1 MEVGGK
7 LYPASGVERDSC
19 PPTLGI
25 GHRALVTLTHAPC
38 PIPHAQKL
46 HPASGVEFFISAV
59 LELKLLNI
67 KISMSDTKF
76 TAPVAQESLH
86 LKLSE
91 RSPVFSLREKIL
103 AIRNSLRPGQQQ
115 MADWQSGPLAI
126 SAVPG
131 AGKSTGMAA
140 AAAIAIARQYE
151 RSSSRRQLVV
161 VTFTR
166 SAAANIKAKIRKFLR
181 DDLSL
186 PQTGFFVYTLHGLAL
201 NIASRHPD
209 LSGLQLENVTLITP
223 TQTHRFIRT
232 AVEQWIANNPGI
244 YLRLLEGHQ
253 FDGEETERLRRQS
266 VLRTEVLPELANT
279 VIHEAKSSGIS
290 PEKLREW
297 SKQTTDEYAILSVAA
312 GLYEQY
318 QNLMRSRDFIDYDD
332 MILAALRVLEN
343 DSARRIEQ
351 NQIFAVFEDEA
362 QDSSPLQTQL
372 LEILASDGGYEGM
385 NTDAMNRV
393 STHSPLNLVRVGDP
407 NQAINS
413 TFTPADPIYFRQFCE
428 ECDRIQR
435 LATMDQAGRSTR
447 IIIEAANFALKWIN
461 NQSLAKTNNGQQTP
475 DNRQVPFRLQTI
487 RPVETNDP
495 QNNANPAPV
504 GRGLELYTPRD
515 IHHTVELLSQR
526 VIELFGEDPTQN
538 SAAILVRENRQGRWL
553 GEALTSVCKEHN
565 ITLYDVG
572 ERDRRS
578 HVPQEILALLQFC
591 DRPHSPD
598 YLKAA
603 LEALVQRQL
612 IPTQDLNALASLPE
626 EFLYPGPLAAP
637 QPETVQKAARLCRNL
652 LRARLELPLYQLISF
667 LALTLN
673 YDQAE
678 LATADKL
685 AERVNQQI
693 AGNSSMGGMLSALSE
708 IVSSERFEPVETED
722 SEERYTRRGQL
733 TIITMHKAKGLDWD
747 YVFLPFLHENLIP
760 GRFWVPPQSQFLG
773 DFTLSEVARAQIRAA
788 LHGEFTIPD
797 VTQAWEQ
804 AKHLKISEEYRLL
817 YVAMTRAKRLVWMS
831 AAQKAPFTWSKPD
844 NLQEQAP
851 CPVFPALK
859 RQFPECVM
867 NLAVMAK
874 QA

>member
-1 MEVGGK
+1 
-7 LYPASGVERDSC
+7 
-19 PPTLGI
+19 
-25 GHRALVTLTHAPC
+25 
-38 PIPHAQKL
+38 
-46 HPASGVEFFISAV
+46 
-59 LELKLLNI
+59 
-67 KISMSDTKF
+67 MSDSKF
-76 TAPVAQESLH
+76 TTPVVQELLDSE
-86 LKLSE
+86 LSE
-91 RSPVFSLREKIL
+91 RSPIPSLQEKIL

-151 RSSSRRQLVV
+151 RSSFRRQLVV

-201 NIASRHPD
+201 NIANRHSD
-209 LSGLQLENVTLITP
+209 LSGLQLENVILITP
-223 TQTHRFIRT
+223 TQSHRFIRT
-232 AVEQWIANNPGI
+232 AVEQWIVNNPDV

-290 PEKLREW
+290 PELLREW

-343 DSARRIEQ
+343 DSARHIEQ

-372 LEILASDGGYEGM
+372 LEILAS
-385 NTDAMNRV
+385 NREYQRENSSLPTLNSPLLTPNSPLPTPNSPLPTPNSAL
-393 STHSPLNLVRVGDP
+393 STQHSALNLVRVGDP

-428 ECDRIQR
+428 ECDRIER
-435 LATMDQAGRSTR
+435 LATMDRAGRSTR

-461 NQSLAKTNNGQQTP
+461 NQWLATTKTNNKQQTA

-487 RPVETNDP
+487 RPVEVGDP
-495 QNNANPAPV
+495 QANANPAPV
-504 GRGLELYTPRD
+504 GQGLELYTPRD

-526 VIELFGEDPTQN
+526 VIELLGEDPTKN

-553 GEALTSVCKEHN
+553 AEALTPLCKEHK

-637 QPETVQKAARLCRNL
+637 QPETVQKAARLCRSL

-773 DFTLSEVARAQIRAA
+773 DFTLSEVARAQIRAT
-788 LHGEFTIPD
+788 LHEESVIPD
-797 VTQAWEQ
+797 VSQAWEV
-804 AKHLKISEEYRLL
+804 AKNLKTSEEYRLL
-817 YVAMTRAKRLVWMS
+817 YVAMTRAKLLLWMS

-867 NLAVMAK
+867 NLGAISNK
-874 QA
+874 L

>member
-1 MEVGGK
+1 M
-7 LYPASGVERDSC
+7 
-19 PPTLGI
+19 
-25 GHRALVTLTHAPC
+25 
-38 PIPHAQKL
+38 
-46 HPASGVEFFISAV
+46 
-59 LELKLLNI
+59 
-67 KISMSDTKF
+67 
-76 TAPVAQESLH
+76 AQESFPSE
-86 LKLSE
+86 LSE
-91 RSPVFSLREKIL
+91 RSPVPSLRDKIL

-115 MADWQSGPLAI
+115 MADWESGPLAI

-181 DDLSL
+181 DDLSV

-232 AVEQWIANNPGI
+232 AVEQWITNNPGI

-332 MILAALRVLEN
+332 MILAALRVLVN

-351 NQIFAVFEDEA
+351 NQVFAVFEDEA

-372 LEILASDGGYEGM
+372 LEILASDAED
-385 NTDAMNRV
+385 NSSLPSTDAINRV
-393 STHSPLNLVRVGDP
+393 YPHSSLNLVRVGDP

-428 ECDRIQR
+428 ECDRIER

-461 NQSLAKTNNGQQTP
+461 NQSLAKTNNGQQIP

-487 RPVETNDP
+487 RPVETGDP

-526 VIELFGEDPTQN
+526 VIELFGEDPTQS
-538 SAAILVRENRQGRWL
+538 SAAVLVRENRQGRWL
-553 GEALTSVCKEHN
+553 AEALTPVCKEHK
-565 ITLYDVG
+565 IILYDVG

-788 LHGEFTIPD
+788 LHGESTIPD

-831 AAQKAPFTWSKPD
+831 AAQKAPFTWSKPE

-859 RQFPECVM
+859 RQFPECVV
-867 NLAVMAK
+867 NLAVMTK

>member
-1 MEVGGK
+1 M
-7 LYPASGVERDSC
+7 P
-19 PPTLGI
+19 
-25 GHRALVTLTHAPC
+25 
-38 PIPHAQKL
+38 
-46 HPASGVEFFISAV
+46 
-59 LELKLLNI
+59 
-67 KISMSDTKF
+67 
-76 TAPVAQESLH
+76 QESLE
-86 LKLSE
+86 SQM
-91 RSPVFSLREKIL
+91 SPVSGARTEAI
-103 AIRNSLRPGQQQ
+103 AHIRNGLRPGQQQ
-115 MADWQSGPLAI
+115 MADWESGPLAV

-140 AAAIAIARQYE
+140 AAAIAIARQYQ
-151 RSSSRRQLVV
+151 RSTQSRPTWRRQLVV

-166 SAAANIKAKIRKFLR
+166 SAAANIKAKIRKYLR

-209 LSGLQLENVTLITP
+209 LSQLQLENVTLITAN
-223 TQTHRFIRT
+223 QSHRFIRT
-232 AVEQWIANNPGI
+232 AVEQWIAKNPGH
-244 YLRLLEGHQ
+244 YLKLLEGSQ

-266 VLRTEVLPELANT
+266 VLRTEVLPDLAMS
-279 VIHEAKSSGIS
+279 VIHEAKSSGLS
-290 PEKLREW
+290 PENLREW
-297 SKQTTDEYAILSVAA
+297 SQQTTDAYGILTIAA

-318 QNLMRSRDFIDYDD
+318 QNLMRLREFIDYDD
-332 MILAALRVLEN
+332 MILAALRVLDN
-343 DSARRIEQ
+343 NSARRIEQ
-351 NQIFAVFEDEA
+351 NQVFAVFEDEA
-362 QDSSPLQTQL
+362 QDSSPLQTKL
-372 LEILASDGGYEGM
+372 LEILASD
-385 NTDAMNRV
+385 
-393 STHSPLNLVRVGDP
+393 SPDGEISVDEQSPINLIRVGDP

-428 ECDRIQR
+428 ECDRLQK

-447 IIIEAANFALKWIN
+447 MIIAAANFALEWVNSFYGTRKPGD
-461 NQSLAKTNNGQQTP
+461 KQTIAP
-475 DNRQVPFRLQTI
+475 LPFRPQKI
-487 RPVETNDP
+487 RPVDTDDP
-495 QNNANPAPV
+495 QKDANPAPV
-504 GRGLELYTPRD
+504 GGGLELYIPHD

-526 VIELFGEDPTQN
+526 VVELFADDPSKV
-538 SAAILVRENRQGRWL
+538 SAAVLVREHRQGRWL
-553 GEALTSVCKEHN
+553 AEALAPVCKEN
-565 ITLYDVG
+565 QITLYDVG

-578 HVPQEILALLQFC
+578 HIPQEILALLQFC

-603 LEALVQRQL
+603 LEVLVARQL

-626 EFLYPGPLAAP
+626 EFLYPGPLASL
-637 QPETVQKAARLCRNL
+637 QLETIQKASHLCRSL
-652 LRARLELPLYQLISF
+652 LRARLELPMYNIISF

-693 AGNSSMGGMLSALSE
+693 AGNSSMGAMLAALSE
-708 IVSSERFEPVETED
+708 IVSSERFEAVETED
-722 SEERYTRRGQL
+722 LEARYTRTGQL

-788 LHGEFTIPD
+788 LHNQSIIPD

-804 AKHLKISEEYRLL
+804 AKHLKTAEEYRLL
-817 YVAMTRAKRLVWMS
+817 YVAMTRAKRLLWMS
-831 AAQKAPFTWSKPD
+831 AALKAPFTWNKPE

-851 CPVFPALK
+851 CPVFKALK
-859 RQFPECVM
+859 SQFPECVYS
-867 NLAVMAK
+867 
-874 QA
+874 

>member
-1 MEVGGK
+1 
-7 LYPASGVERDSC
+7 
-19 PPTLGI
+19 
-25 GHRALVTLTHAPC
+25 
-38 PIPHAQKL
+38 
-46 HPASGVEFFISAV
+46 
-59 LELKLLNI
+59 
-67 KISMSDTKF
+67 MSDSKF
-76 TAPVAQESLH
+76 TTPVAQESLH
-86 LKLSE
+86 SELSE
-91 RSPVFSLREKIL
+91 RSPVPNLGEKIL

-115 MADWQSGPLAI
+115 MADWGSGPLAI

-151 RSSSRRQLVV
+151 RYAQSRPSSRRHLVV

-201 NIASRHPD
+201 NIASRHSD

-223 TQTHRFIRT
+223 TQSHRFIRS

-297 SKQTTDEYAILSVAA
+297 SKQTTDEYTILSVAA

-351 NQIFAVFEDEA
+351 NQVFAVFEDEA

-372 LEILASDGGYEGM
+372 LEILASDGYKGDKSSVL
-385 NTDAMNRV
+385 TP
-393 STHSPLNLVRVGDP
+393 HSSLNLVRVGDP

-413 TFTPADPIYFRQFCE
+413 TFTPADPIYFRHFCE
-428 ECDRIQR
+428 ECDRIER

-475 DNRQVPFRLQTI
+475 ENRQVPFRLQTI
-487 RPVETNDP
+487 RPVETGDP
-495 QNNANPAPV
+495 QKNANPAPI
-504 GRGLELYTPRD
+504 GQGLELYTPRD

-526 VIELFGEDPTQN
+526 VIELFGENPTQN

-553 GEALTSVCKEHN
+553 AEALTAVCKEHN

-598 YLKAA
+598 YLKSA

-637 QPETVQKAARLCRNL
+637 QTETVQKAARLCRNL

-693 AGNSSMGGMLSALSE
+693 AGNSSMRGMLSALSE

-788 LHGEFTIPD
+788 LHGESTIPD

-831 AAQKAPFTWSKPD
+831 AAQKAPFTWSKPE

-859 RQFPECVM
+859 RQFPECVA

-874 QA
+874 

>member
-1 MEVGGK
+1 
-7 LYPASGVERDSC
+7 
-19 PPTLGI
+19 
-25 GHRALVTLTHAPC
+25 
-38 PIPHAQKL
+38 
-46 HPASGVEFFISAV
+46 
-59 LELKLLNI
+59 
-67 KISMSDTKF
+67 MSDSKF
-76 TAPVAQESLH
+76 TASVAQESIH
-86 LKLSE
+86 SELSE
-91 RSPVFSLREKIL
+91 RLPVTNLRQKIL

-151 RSSSRRQLVV
+151 RYAQSRPSSRRHLVV

-201 NIASRHPD
+201 NIASRHSD

-223 TQTHRFIRT
+223 TQSHRFIRT
-232 AVEQWIANNPGI
+232 AVEQWIANNSGI

-297 SKQTTDEYAILSVAA
+297 SRQTTDEYTILRVAA

-351 NQIFAVFEDEA
+351 NQVFAVFEDEA

-372 LEILASDGGYEGM
+372 LEILASDGHKG
-385 NTDAMNRV
+385 D
-393 STHSPLNLVRVGDP
+393 HSSLLTPHSSLNLVRVGDP

-428 ECDRIQR
+428 ECDRIKQ

-461 NQSLAKTNNGQQTP
+461 NQSLAKTNNGQKIP
-475 DNRQVPFRLQTI
+475 DNRQVPFRFQTI
-487 RPVETNDP
+487 RPVETGDP
-495 QNNANPAPV
+495 QKNANPAPI

-515 IHHTVELLSQR
+515 IYHTVELLSQR
-526 VIELFGEDPTQN
+526 VIELFSEDPTEN

-553 GEALTSVCKEHN
+553 GEALAPVCKEHN
-565 ITLYDVG
+565 IILYDVG

-637 QPETVQKAARLCRNL
+637 QAETVQKAARLCRNL

-788 LHGEFTIPD
+788 LHGESSIPD

-804 AKHLKISEEYRLL
+804 AKQLKISEEYRLL

-831 AAQKAPFTWSKPD
+831 AAQKAPFTWSKPE

-859 RQFPECVM
+859 RQFPECVA

-874 QA
+874 

>member
-1 MEVGGK
+1 
-7 LYPASGVERDSC
+7 
-19 PPTLGI
+19 
-25 GHRALVTLTHAPC
+25 
-38 PIPHAQKL
+38 
-46 HPASGVEFFISAV
+46 
-59 LELKLLNI
+59 
-67 KISMSDTKF
+67 MSDFNF
-76 TAPVAQESLH
+76 TIPVVQELLDSE
-86 LKLSE
+86 LSE
-91 RSPVFSLREKIL
+91 RSPVPSLQEKIL

-151 RSSSRRQLVV
+151 RLSFRRQLVV

-181 DDLSL
+181 DDLHL

-201 NIASRHPD
+201 NIANRHSD

-223 TQTHRFIRT
+223 TQSHRFIRT
-232 AVEQWIANNPGI
+232 AVEQWIANNPDR

-290 PEKLREW
+290 PELLREW
-297 SKQTTDEYAILSVAA
+297 SKQTTDEYGILSVAA

-343 DSARRIEQ
+343 DSARRVEQ
-351 NQIFAVFEDEA
+351 NQVFAVFEDEA

-372 LEILASDGGYEGM
+372 LEILAS
-385 NTDAMNRV
+385 NREYQRENSLLPTPNSLLPTQHSAL
-393 STHSPLNLVRVGDP
+393 STQHSALNLVRVGDP

-428 ECDRIQR
+428 ECDRIER

-447 IIIEAANFALKWIN
+447 VIIEAANFALKWIN
-461 NQSLAKTNNGQQTP
+461 NQWLAATNNKQQIQG
-475 DNRQVPFRLQTI
+475 NRQVPFRLQTI
-487 RPVETNDP
+487 RPVEAGDP
-495 QNNANPAPV
+495 QTNANPAAV
-504 GRGLELYTPRD
+504 GRGLELYTPDD
-515 IHHTVELLSQR
+515 IHHTVKLLSQR
-526 VIELFGEDPTQN
+526 VIELFGEDPTKN
-538 SAAILVRENRQGRWL
+538 SAAVLVRENRQGRWL
-553 GEALTSVCKEHN
+553 AEALTSVCKEHN

-603 LEALVQRQL
+603 LETLVQRQL

-626 EFLYPGPLAAP
+626 EFLYPSPLAAP
-637 QPETVQKAARLCRNL
+637 QSETVQKAARLCRSL

-773 DFTLSEVARAQIRAA
+773 DFTLSEVARAQIRAT
-788 LHGEFTIPD
+788 LHEESVIPD
-797 VTQAWEQ
+797 VSQAWEV
-804 AKHLKISEEYRLL
+804 AKNLKTSEEYRLL
-817 YVAMTRAKRLVWMS
+817 YVAMTRAKLLLWMS

-867 NLAVMAK
+867 NLGAMAR

>member
-1 MEVGGK
+1 
-7 LYPASGVERDSC
+7 
-19 PPTLGI
+19 
-25 GHRALVTLTHAPC
+25 
-38 PIPHAQKL
+38 
-46 HPASGVEFFISAV
+46 
-59 LELKLLNI
+59 
-67 KISMSDTKF
+67 MSDSKF
-76 TAPVAQESLH
+76 TAPVAQELLH
-86 LKLSE
+86 SELSE
-91 RSPVFSLREKIL
+91 RSPLASLREKIL

-151 RSSSRRQLVV
+151 RSSFRRQLVV

-166 SAAANIKAKIRKFLR
+166 SAAANIKAKIRKDLKK
-181 DDLSL
+181 LSL

-201 NIASRHPD
+201 NIASRHSD

-223 TQTHRFIRT
+223 TQSHRFIRT
-232 AVEQWIANNPGI
+232 AVEQWIVNNPDR

-290 PEKLREW
+290 PELLREW
-297 SKQTTDEYAILSVAA
+297 SKQTTDEYAILSIAA

-318 QNLMRSRDFIDYDD
+318 QNSMRSRDFIDYDD

-351 NQIFAVFEDEA
+351 NQVFAVFEDEA

-372 LEILASDGGYEGM
+372 LEILASDGGD
-385 NTDAMNRV
+385 NSSLLTDAINRV
-393 STHSPLNLVRVGDP
+393 STADSCTDAIHRVSPNSPLNLVRVGDP

-413 TFTPADPIYFRQFCE
+413 TFTPADPIYFRQFCQ
-428 ECDRIQR
+428 ECDRIKR

-461 NQSLAKTNNGQQTP
+461 NQWLAVTNNKQQTP

-487 RPVETNDP
+487 RPVEVGDP
-495 QNNANPAPV
+495 QPNANPAPV

-515 IHHTVELLSQR
+515 IHHTIELLSQR
-526 VIELFGEDPTQN
+526 VIELFGEDPTKN

-553 GEALTSVCKEHN
+553 AEALTPVCKEHE
-565 ITLYDVG
+565 IILYDVG

-626 EFLYPGPLAAP
+626 EFLYPGPLAAT
-637 QPETVQKAARLCRNL
+637 QSETVQKAAKLCRSL

-693 AGNSSMGGMLSALSE
+693 AGNSSMGGMLAALSE

-773 DFTLSEVARAQIRAA
+773 DFTLSEVARAQIRAI
-788 LHGEFTIPD
+788 LHEESTIPD
-797 VTQAWEQ
+797 ISQAWEV
-804 AKHLKISEEYRLL
+804 AKNLKTSEEYRLL
-817 YVAMTRAKRLVWMS
+817 YVAMTRAKLLLWMS

-859 RQFPECVM
+859 RQFPECVV
-867 NLAVMAK
+867 NLAAMAR

>member
-1 MEVGGK
+1 MPQEHLDSEV
-7 LYPASGVERDSC
+7 L
-19 PPTLGI
+19 
-25 GHRALVTLTHAPC
+25 
-38 PIPHAQKL
+38 Q
-46 HPASGVEFFISAV
+46 
-59 LELKLLNI
+59 
-67 KISMSDTKF
+67 
-76 TAPVAQESLH
+76 
-86 LKLSE
+86 
-91 RSPVFSLREKIL
+91 RSPVSSVRAEAI
-103 AIRNSLRPGQQQ
+103 ARIRNSLRPGQQQ

-151 RSSSRRQLVV
+151 RSAESGSSLRRQLVV

-166 SAAANIKAKIRKFLR
+166 SAAANIKAKIRKYLR

-209 LSGLQLENVTLITP
+209 LSGLQLEYVTLITP
-223 TQTHRFIRT
+223 TQSHRFIRT
-232 AVEQWIANNPGI
+232 AVEQWIANNPER

-290 PEKLREW
+290 QELLQEW
-297 SKQTTDEYAILSVAA
+297 SQQTTDEYAILSVAA

-332 MILAALRVLEN
+332 MILAALQVLRN
-343 DSARRIEQ
+343 DSARHIEQ
-351 NQIFAVFEDEA
+351 SQVFAVFEDEA

-372 LEILASDGGYEGM
+372 LEILASNSEEDTETRRRG
-385 NTDAMNRV
+385 DAGTTRITPHSSLLTPN
-393 STHSPLNLVRVGDP
+393 SPLPTPHSPLPAPHSALNLVRVGDP

-428 ECDRIQR
+428 QCDRIQR
-435 LATMDQAGRSTR
+435 LATMDRAGRSTR
-447 IIIEAANFALKWIN
+447 IIIEAANFALQWIN
-461 NQSLAKTNNGQQTP
+461 NQWSATNPQSPITSPQSP
-475 DNRQVPFRLQTI
+475 FDNRQVPFRLQTI
-487 RPVETNDP
+487 RPVDAGDP
-495 QNNANPAPV
+495 QTNANPAPV
-504 GRGLELYTPRD
+504 GRGLELYTPHD

-526 VIELFGEDPTQN
+526 AIELFGEDPTKN

-553 GEALTSVCKEHN
+553 AEALAPVCKEHN

-626 EFLYPGPLAAP
+626 EFLYPSPLAAS
-637 QPETVQKAARLCRNL
+637 QPEPVQKAAHLCRSL

-693 AGNSSMGGMLSALSE
+693 ASNSSMRSMLSALSE

-747 YVFLPFLHENLIP
+747 YVFIPFLHENLIP

-788 LHGEFTIPD
+788 LHGESTIPD
-797 VTQAWEQ
+797 VKQAWEL
-804 AKHLKISEEYRLL
+804 AKQLKISEEYRLL
-817 YVAMTRAKRLVWMS
+817 YVAMTRAKLLLWMS
-831 AAQKAPFTWSKPD
+831 AAQKAPFTWSKPE

-859 RQFPECVM
+859 RQFPQCVVTSEM
-867 NLAVMAK
+867 IAK
-874 QA
+874 